1 MDTFWVLKHP
11 ATFDGRSA
19 TADSASA
26 TAHPRLENNDGP
38 PGTQH
43 RLRYGNAEAEPCP
56 PWLRTRRSFTG
67 ANYRHLNHRRWN
79 AKSKMTLLIDLPIL
93 KGIVGIAAHYLSTMS
108 GATVRALRLSCVPE
122 VSGSGDGRSDP
133 RHLTL
138 GNRPA
143 SSLATART
151 STKNAGRDL

>member
-1 MDTFWVLKHP
+1 MVAPRPRIQAAATPHP
-11 ATFDGRSA
+11 Q
-19 TADSASA
+19 
-26 TAHPRLENNDGP
+26 LENNDSPRGHSTDCDTATP
-38 PGTQH
+38 RQNRVP
-43 RLRYGNAEAEPCP
+43 RRPV
-56 PWLRTRRSFTG
+56 WLRTRRSFTG

-93 KGIVGIAAHYLSTMS
+93 EWIAGIAAHYLSTMS
-108 GATVRALRLSCVPE
+108 DATARALRLSCVPD